1 MENSSYHND
10 IIKGFD
16 FNREDFKSP
25 AKRNL
30 MIGAE
35 EADYVILADENV
47 TSEEEIRQIITEND
61 FLLDY
66 GMVVFGENVPDG
78 EIDFNNIIDYFKMN
92 VYGVLIKKSILVYTG
107 CYNEELTAGIDYE
120 LAVRVAYYAEKLGVS
135 YGKITLRQQK
145 TRWGSCAA
153 NGNLNFNWLLI
164 LAPPE
169 VLDYVVVHEL
179 CHRREMNH
187 SQAFWKEVEKILPD
201 YRERQKWLKDN
212 GWRLM
217 EEGF

>member
-1 MENSSYHND
+1 MLSSQISY
-10 IIKGFD
+10 
-16 FNREDFKSP
+16 
-25 AKRNL
+25 
-30 MIGAE
+30 
-35 EADYVILADENV
+35 
-47 TSEEEIRQIITEND
+47 QIIRSSRKTMSLEIKAD
-61 FLLDY
+61 
-66 GMVVFGENVPDG
+66 GSVVVRAPLRLSEAKIQKFVE
-78 EIDFNNIIDYFKMN
+78 EKQEW
-92 VYGVLIKKSILVYTG
+92 ILKNLEKIQERQHLQNKACVV
-107 CYNEELTAGIDYE
+107 IPR
-120 LAVRVAYYAEKLGVS
+120 RVAYYAEKLGVS

>member
-1 MENSSYHND
+1 M
-10 IIKGFD
+10 
-16 FNREDFKSP
+16 
-25 AKRNL
+25 
-30 MIGAE
+30 
-35 EADYVILADENV
+35 
-47 TSEEEIRQIITEND
+47 
-61 FLLDY
+61 
-66 GMVVFGENVPDG
+66 
-78 EIDFNNIIDYFKMN
+78 
-92 VYGVLIKKSILVYTG
+92 
-107 CYNEELTAGIDYE
+107 
-120 LAVRVAYYAEKLGVS
+120 
-135 YGKITLRQQK
+135 
-145 TRWGSCAA
+145 GSCAA

-217 EEGF
+217 EEGVLMRKKRKKTGSVCLLSIVFLCAFCVPVADCVQASQITGKKHTACKQQWEKTYSLEVSAPMVLSWYPEYVNQSAFTFMKKTGR

>member
-1 MENSSYHND
+1 MDNMENSSYHND

-66 GMVVFGENVPDG
+66 GMAIFGENVQDG
-78 EIDFNNIIDYFKMN
+78 EIDFNNILDYFKMN
-92 VYGVLIKKSILVYTG
+92 VYGVVMKKRILVYTV
-107 CYNEELTAGIDYE
+107 CYNEDLTAGI
-120 LAVRVAYYAEKLGVS
+120 G
-135 YGKITLRQQK
+135 
-145 TRWGSCAA
+145 
-153 NGNLNFNWLLI
+153 
-164 LAPPE
+164 
-169 VLDYVVVHEL
+169 
-179 CHRREMNH
+179 
-187 SQAFWKEVEKILPD
+187 
-201 YRERQKWLKDN
+201 
-212 GWRLM
+212 
-217 EEGF
+217 

>member
-1 MENSSYHND
+1 MDNMENSSYHND

-66 GMVVFGENVPDG
+66 GMAIFGENVQDG

-92 VYGVLIKKSILVYTG
+92 VYGVVIKKSILVYTG

-120 LAVRVAYYAEKLGVS
+120 LAVRVAYYAEK
-135 YGKITLRQQK
+135 YNYNYFHRKQAHQTYRKQIMQR
-145 TRWGSCAA
+145 
-153 NGNLNFNWLLI
+153 
-164 LAPPE
+164 
-169 VLDYVVVHEL
+169 VH
-179 CHRREMNH
+179 
-187 SQAFWKEVEKILPD
+187 QT
-201 YRERQKWLKDN
+201 YRKQIMQRVHQTYRK
-212 GWRLM
+212 RIM
-217 EEGF
+217 